1 MKWDPTSWNA
11 AAEMRQNIRGI
22 AIGAV
27 ILVGLMA
34 WFLIVGHTT
43 RAVYLGTEPGY
54 SSADGAHLRT
64 DPNANYL
71 MPRNSDFYALKAGCR
86 YDFTYERAVRAAE
99 NGQAVTRHVRSATLV
114 DCP

>member
-11 AAEMRQNIRGI
+11 AAEMRENIRGI
-22 AIGAV
+22 AIVSTALFGM
-27 ILVGLMA
+27 MA
-34 WFLIVGHTT
+34 WFMIAGHTT

-64 DPNANYL
+64 DPNANYQ
-71 MPRNSDFYALKAGCR
+71 MPRNSNFYALKTGCR
-86 YDFTYERAVRAAE
+86 YDFTYEPSFGRKQRANRP
-99 NGQAVTRHVRSATLV
+99 RHVRSATLV